1 MLASVPRYPQ
11 SNQSSAQSHKF
22 KENKNM
28 KSMKSIMSAGLCL
41 VAMLV
46 VGMVAAGTAS
56 AAPVWEHCE
65 TEKINTTVSKW
76 TTDQCTTAS
85 SMAAAGFSWQE
96 VKGTEAVRSHGSLR
110 LSDETLGVKVE
121 VLCSGANTGSVGPGK
136 FDRIEK
142 ITEIQCVEGKNCE
155 KLDKTAE
162 PRNLPWQT
170 ELVEPKAGE
179 VRDHITNGGNG
190 EPGWAVTCTVPVLG
204 EREDVC
210 TTEKGTTVL
219 KNTVTKGVAGEL
231 LVLADFEKPVEEEK
245 ANCTVGGTKKGE
257 VLGSIA
263 ILQASGQALRIS

>member
-1 MLASVPRYPQ
+1 
-11 SNQSSAQSHKF
+11 
-22 KENKNM
+22 M

-41 VAMLV
+41 AAMLV

-65 TEKINTTVSKW
+65 TEKANTAVSKW
-76 TTDQCTTAS
+76 TTDQCTTAA

-121 VLCSGANTGSVGPGK
+121 VLCSGANAGSVGPGK
-136 FDRIEK
+136 FDRIVT
-142 ITEIQCVEGKNCE
+142 ITEIQCEAGKNCE

-162 PRNLPWQT
+162 PRDLPWQT

-179 VRDHITNGGNG
+179 VRDHITSGGNG
-190 EPGWAVTCTVPVLG
+190 EPGYAVTCTVPILG

-210 TTEKGTTVL
+210 TTEKGTTGV
-219 KNTVTKGVAGEL
+219 KNVVTKGVSGEL
-231 LVLADFEKPVEEEK
+231 LVLADFEKPEKAEK
-245 ANCTVGGTKKGE
+245 ANCTVGGKEAGE
-257 VLGSIA
+257 ILGSIA
-263 ILQASGQALRIS
+263 ILQASGQGLRIS